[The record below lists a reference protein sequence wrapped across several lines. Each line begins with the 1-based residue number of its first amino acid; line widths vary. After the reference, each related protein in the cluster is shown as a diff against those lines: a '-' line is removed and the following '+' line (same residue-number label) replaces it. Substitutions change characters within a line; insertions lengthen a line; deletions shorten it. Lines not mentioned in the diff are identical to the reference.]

1 MHSPTQTPQQGELKI
16 CTAYQDPNGQ
26 LQYHVPRDD
35 AFRKTLKPVY
45 KTVPGWAEDISQVR
59 HFQDLPDN
67 AKKYVAWMLK
77 SLTDVANHGDTHKT
91 LYPNLRYIGV
101 GPEPN
106 QIIKDAPAVETILQL
121 AQ

>member
-1 MHSPTQTPQQGELKI
+1 MGNH
-16 CTAYQDPNGQ
+16 
-26 LQYHVPRDD
+26 YHVPRDD